1 MKLQVPVQ
9 ILSPETD
16 PMYTPELKAYS
27 NEKIPTLGI
36 EYSYEYFPG
45 VAHGF
50 AVRGDEKNEQQKRAL
65 ERAKN
70 AAVFW
75 FVQQLTL

>member
-1 MKLQVPVQ
+1 MQ
-9 ILSPETD
+9 ILAPETD
-16 PMYTPELKAYS
+16 QMFSPELKTHA
-27 NEKIPTLGI
+27 NETIPTLGV

-45 VAHGF
+45 LVHGF
-50 AVRGDEKNEQQKRAL
+50 ATRGDPEDPKQKRGL

-75 FVQQLTL
+75 FVSQLHAR

>member
-1 MKLQVPVQ
+1 
-9 ILSPETD
+9 
-16 PMYTPELKAYS
+16 MYTAELKKYS
-27 NEKIPTLGI
+27 NEVIPTKGV

-45 VAHGF
+45 LAHGF
-50 AVRGDEKNEQQKRAL
+50 AVRGDQKDAKQKRGL

>member
-1 MKLQVPVQ
+1 MPVQ

-16 PMYTPELKAYS
+16 PMYSPELKAYS

-36 EYSYEYFPG
+36 EYSYEFFPG
-45 VAHGF
+45 LAHGF
-50 AVRGDEKNEQQKRAL
+50 AVRGDQEDAKQKRGL

-75 FVQQLTL
+75 FVQQLTM